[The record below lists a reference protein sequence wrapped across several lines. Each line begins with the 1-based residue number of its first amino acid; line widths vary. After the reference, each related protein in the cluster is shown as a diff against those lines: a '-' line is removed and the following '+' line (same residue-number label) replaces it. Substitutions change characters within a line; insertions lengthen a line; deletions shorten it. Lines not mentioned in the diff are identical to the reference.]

1 MKSIWA
7 KGLLEEKNVML
18 AFRNRLTPGGDCE
31 LKLAA
36 SNLYRLSVNG
46 EMIGYGPARAAHG
59 YSRLDSYSLEKWQG
73 QEIIITVEVYS
84 ANINTFYTVDE
95 RPFFACEITCGDQII
110 ADAGNFEAFRMT
122 GRVQRVRRFS
132 FQRAFTEIYRLNGD
146 PMGFDPADYA
156 PVETEEVPMN
166 ALLPGYVNYPCLDS
180 EYGEKIGSGTL
191 SLMILAEC
199 RHR

>member
-18 AFRNRLTPGGDCE
+18 AFRNRLTPCRDCE

-73 QEIIITVEVYS
+73 SV
-84 ANINTFYTVDE
+84 
-95 RPFFACEITCGDQII
+95 
-110 ADAGNFEAFRMT
+110 
-122 GRVQRVRRFS
+122 
-132 FQRAFTEIYRLNGD
+132 
-146 PMGFDPADYA
+146 
-156 PVETEEVPMN
+156 
-166 ALLPGYVNYPCLDS
+166 
-180 EYGEKIGSGTL
+180 
-191 SLMILAEC
+191 
-199 RHR
+199 